1 VIIIFRSNEQE
12 QFFKLV
18 QRHIKEPDAPLLL
31 EGATG
36 LGKTL
41 PFLVAAAASGKKVA
55 IVFPTHQLIDQI
67 LTSWDLK
74 ETLAAHP
81 AVTVRAFRPKSHFED
96 APKDYI
102 AQKGEASEADIMFC
116 TSVSVII
123 DQRLG
128 GEYNGATNRDVIIF
142 DEADQ
147 LPQFAALASD
157 LSISRQ
163 DLKSLRIKE
172 SSPKK
177 TVSAIYKKKNVPSE
191 IVAMARL
198 IEEAIGLGDV
208 WFIKVGFAEDGALE
222 VKSRLP
228 GRLLKKV
235 SNRLSTIFIS
245 ATLSVNGTFN
255 DFVSA
260 MGIDTQS
267 RLSSI
272 IEPSDHGKLHF
283 EFVTEEELGSDKWI
297 EAVCEEVENAEH
309 PVLVATP
316 SHSLAQ
322 KIADKMSS
330 ATLRRVDETTSEA
343 ATRMGPPQVLIA
355 AGAWAGLDTPVQWKT
370 VIVPRIPFTGPDNL
384 REFWFYD
391 EEEFASQVPDAMS
404 SFTNSN
410 NAAARRLKQ
419 VFGRGL
425 RKPDAE
431 CTIVICDPRID
442 RFRKIAP
449 KRFEGNY
456 FEGRKIASTSTKSE
470 RSWRLR
476 KDALEHHGKVCMACG
491 FIPEV
496 LRQLE
501 VHHLNPLAD
510 QGPNHTSLDDV
521 AVLCRNCHGLA
532 HDTNPPIPLPE
543 LRKRAKKS
551 KNKRPSLPMI

>member
-1 VIIIFRSNEQE
+1 MIIFRSDEQE

-18 QRHIKEPDAPLLL
+18 QRHIDEPDAPLLL

-74 ETLAAHP
+74 ATLAAHP
-81 AVTVRAFRPKSHFED
+81 AVTVKAFRPKSHFED
-96 APKDYI
+96 APKDYT

-163 DLKSLRIKE
+163 DLKSLGIKG
-172 SSPKK
+172 SSPKD
-177 TVSAIYKKKNVPSE
+177 TVAAIYKKKNAPSE
-191 IVAMARL
+191 ITAMAHL

-235 SNRLSTIFIS
+235 SNRPSTIFIS
-245 ATLSVNGTFN
+245 ATLSVNGTFK
-255 DFVSA
+255 DFRRA

-267 RLSSI
+267 RLSSV
-272 IEPSDHGKLHF
+272 IEPQNHGKLHF

-322 KIADKMSS
+322 RVAEKVSS
-330 ATLRRVDETTSEA
+330 ATLRLAEETTSEA
-343 ATRMGPPQVLIA
+343 AARMGPPQVLVA

-370 VIVPRIPFTGPDNL
+370 VIVPRIPYTGPNNL
-384 REFWFYD
+384 REFWHDD
-391 EEEFASQVPDAMS
+391 EEEFGSQVPDAMS
-404 SFTNSN
+404 SFIDSN

-442 RFRKIAP
+442 RFSKIAP
-449 KRFEGNY
+449 RRFEGNY

-532 HDTNPPIPLPE
+532 HDTNPPIPLAE
-543 LRKRAKKS
+543 LRERAIKS
-551 KNKRPSLPMI
+551 KNKRPSLSMI

>member
-1 VIIIFRSNEQE
+1 MIIFRSDEQE

-18 QRHIKEPDAPLLL
+18 QRHIDEPDAPLLL

-55 IVFPTHQLIDQI
+55 IVFPTHQLIDQV
-67 LTSWDLK
+67 LSSWDLK
-74 ETLAAHP
+74 ATLAEHP
-81 AVTVRAFRPKSHFED
+81 AVSVRAFRPKSHFED
-96 APKDYI
+96 APKDYT

-163 DLKSLRIKE
+163 DLKSLGIKE
-172 SSPKK
+172 SSPKE
-177 TVSAIYKKKNVPSE
+177 TVAAIYKKKNAPSE
-191 IVAMARL
+191 ITAMARL

-235 SNRLSTIFIS
+235 SNRPSTIFIS
-245 ATLSVNGTFN
+245 ATLSVNGTFK
-255 DFVSA
+255 DFHRA

-267 RLSSI
+267 RLSSV
-272 IEPSDHGKLHF
+272 IEPQNHGKLHF

-297 EAVCEEVENAEH
+297 EAVCEEVEDAEH

-322 KIADKMSS
+322 RIAEKVSS
-330 ATLRRVDETTSEA
+330 ATLRLADETTSEA
-343 ATRMGPPQVLIA
+343 AARMGPPQVLVA

-370 VIVPRIPFTGPDNL
+370 VIVPRIPYTGPNNL
-384 REFWFYD
+384 REFWYDD
-391 EEEFASQVPDAMS
+391 EEEFGSQVPNVMS
-404 SFTNSN
+404 SFIDSN

-442 RFRKIAP
+442 RFSKIAP
-449 KRFEGNY
+449 RRFEDNY
-456 FEGRKIASTSTKSE
+456 LEGRKIASTSTRSE

-532 HDTNPPIPLPE
+532 HDTNPPIPLAE
-543 LRKRAKKS
+543 LRERVLKS
-551 KNKRPSLPMI
+551 KNKRPSLSMI